1 MKRTIIRPSG
11 LPSTISTQ
19 VATPI
24 MPSVV
29 YASKDPN
36 ELDKQYEGLEK
47 GFTYAREGHPNA
59 EILASLVNKMEGAS
73 AGLVVS
79 SGMAALTALTM
90 GMLSSGDHILGGD
103 QLYGRSLRLMTEDLP
118 RFGIQT
124 SFADPTN
131 SSSMEKAIKPNT
143 KMILIEAVSNPTLR
157 IADLEGISKLC
168 KRNKILMAVDNTF
181 TTPLAL
187 KPFKI
192 GADFVIHS
200 ITKLLA
206 GHSDVTLG
214 YVSAK
219 SKKHT
224 ERIYNF
230 VVSTGMTPS
239 PFDCWLAERGLASFS
254 LRFKKSQETAV
265 SLAKFLNSHNKVIKT
280 LYPNLNGHP
289 DKKRALKIL
298 GKNSCN
304 MVSFI
309 INGERKAAN
318 KFISSMKGVAFA
330 PTLGDIGT
338 TISHP
343 ASSSHRYLSPVSRN
357 TLGISE
363 GFFRV
368 SVGLEEPS
376 ELIEKF
382 KKALDKQ

>member
-131 SSSMEKAIKPNT
+131 IVPY
-143 KMILIEAVSNPTLR
+143 R
-157 IADLEGISKLC
+157 
-168 KRNKILMAVDNTF
+168 
-181 TTPLAL
+181 
-187 KPFKI
+187 
-192 GADFVIHS
+192 
-200 ITKLLA
+200 
-206 GHSDVTLG
+206 
-214 YVSAK
+214 
-219 SKKHT
+219 
-224 ERIYNF
+224 
-230 VVSTGMTPS
+230 
-239 PFDCWLAERGLASFS
+239 
-254 LRFKKSQETAV
+254 
-265 SLAKFLNSHNKVIKT
+265 
-280 LYPNLNGHP
+280 
-289 DKKRALKIL
+289 
-298 GKNSCN
+298 
-304 MVSFI
+304 
-309 INGERKAAN
+309 
-318 KFISSMKGVAFA
+318 KFISFSVGCCISIELEIAFF
-330 PTLGDIGT
+330 IFV
-338 TISHP
+338 P
-343 ASSSHRYLSPVSRN
+343 ASTSASQYWLVQSSP
-357 TLGISE
+357 I
-363 GFFRV
+363 
-368 SVGLEEPS
+368 
-376 ELIEKF
+376 
-382 KKALDKQ
+382 